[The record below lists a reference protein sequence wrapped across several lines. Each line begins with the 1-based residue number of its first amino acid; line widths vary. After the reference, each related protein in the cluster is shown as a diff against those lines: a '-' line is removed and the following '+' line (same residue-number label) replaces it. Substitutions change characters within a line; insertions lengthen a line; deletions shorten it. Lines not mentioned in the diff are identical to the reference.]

1 MCCLLLEIQSFLAG
15 YTNDEYE
22 YIKEEDEEEDEDQ
35 NINSKKKIGI
45 TLNCVE
51 NQTTDSKN
59 LRVGRN
65 RANFKT

>member
-35 NINSKKKIGI
+35 NINSKKKIG
-45 TLNCVE
+45 V
-51 NQTTDSKN
+51 
-59 LRVGRN
+59 RN
-65 RANFKT
+65 INYIYR